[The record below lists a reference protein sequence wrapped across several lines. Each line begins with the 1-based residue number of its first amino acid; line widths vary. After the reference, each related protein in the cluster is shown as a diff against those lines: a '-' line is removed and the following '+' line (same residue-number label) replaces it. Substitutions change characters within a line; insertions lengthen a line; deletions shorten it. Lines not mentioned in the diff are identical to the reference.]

1 MSHLQ
6 QQQQPQQVA
15 IDPAVQQAAEI
26 AAQLVQQHLQQQGSN
41 SSSSSSS
48 SSPQLRGGDKPRL
61 PPPPTY
67 DGRTAGGVDGFL
79 RELRKQFAWYAAAM
93 QRDADRIRFGSSHL
107 SGVALDWWE
116 SIAGNQ
122 PQDWKGFEEALR
134 TRFQPVNSAD
144 AARALLDK
152 LRHAPRQPVH
162 EYTAEFRRILVALPK
177 MDEGDRVYR
186 FLCGLQPR
194 LAGLVRLQAPTR
206 LADAIAFAA
215 RVDGLTSSEVS
226 SFPSSSSSP
235 PGGSTEGGPSP
246 SEPMDVNNIE
256 EIEVSSMAGV
266 ASAIQALV
274 AAQQQQ
280 GALLYALSAGRSTSS
295 SSSSGGL
302 RQPRSSSALVPNV
315 TAGQIQD
322 RRERGACFACGK
334 EGHRKAD
341 CPANKQ

>member
-1 MSHLQ
+1 MSHIPP
-6 QQQQPQQVA
+6 QPQ

-26 AAQLVQQHLQQQGSN
+26 AAQLVQQHLQQQQQ

-48 SSPQLRGGDKPRL
+48 SSHSSPQLRGGDKPRL
-61 PPPPTY
+61 PPPPPY
-67 DGRTAGGVDGFL
+67 DGRSAGGVDGFL
-79 RELRKQFAWYAAAM
+79 RELRKQFAWYAASM
-93 QRDADRIRFGSSHL
+93 QRDADRIRFGSAHL

-116 SIAGNQ
+116 SIAANQ
-122 PQDWKGFEEALR
+122 PQDWKGFEDALR

-144 AARALLDK
+144 AARAQLDK
-152 LRHAPRQPVH
+152 LRQEPRQPVH

-226 SFPSSSSSP
+226 SFPSSSP
-235 PGGSTEGGPSP
+235 PGGSTEGAPSA
-246 SEPMDVNNIE
+246 SVPMDVNNLE
-256 EIEVSSMAGV
+256 DIEVSSMAGV

-274 AAQQQQ
+274 AAQRQQ
-280 GALLYALSAGRSTSS
+280 GELLFALSSGRDTSS
-295 SSSSGGL
+295 FNSSGGS
-302 RQPRSSSALVPNV
+302 RPPRTPSALVPNV

-322 RRERGACFACGK
+322 RRDRGACFACGK
-334 EGHRKAD
+334 EGHRKID
-341 CPANKQ
+341 CPNKQ